1 VIVLCLDADRF
12 TQIND
17 TWGHPAG
24 DELLCAFADRLL
36 ATVRAG
42 GATFRTSGDEFAVV
56 ITGRDPGAG
65 PALAAQIMAAG
76 REALFLSGDRKVEL
90 TATIGVAH
98 ARPGEITPTE
108 LLRNADTA
116 LYRAKQDG
124 RASLTVF
131 DESLRTQVYDRL
143 MLAVDLR
150 AAVAEGLIEAHF
162 QPIHGGPGFGEL
174 IGFEALARWN
184 DPLRGPISPAVFVP
198 LAEDTGSIIEIGEF
212 MLRRACRQ
220 LAEWRR
226 LTGADLHVSVN
237 VSQVQIM
244 RSDVA
249 ATVASALS
257 DSGLPAEAVWLEI
270 TESLLAERDEVVLGT
285 LRRLKEL
292 GVTLALDDF
301 GTGYSSLSCI
311 GDFPID
317 VVKVDRSFVMR
328 LGQDARTTALTQ
340 VIIDMVR
347 SLGLTGVVAEG
358 VETAEQAE
366 LLERMGCTWGQGW
379 LFGRPQP
386 SSQVVLG
393 HGVDHGL
400 GRVPT
405 DVPSRGSR

>member
-1 VIVLCLDADRF
+1 
-12 TQIND
+12 
-17 TWGHPAG
+17 
-24 DELLCAFADRLL
+24 
-36 ATVRAG
+36 
-42 GATFRTSGDEFAVV
+42 
-56 ITGRDPGAG
+56 
-65 PALAAQIMAAG
+65 
-76 REALFLSGDRKVEL
+76 
-90 TATIGVAH
+90 
-98 ARPGEITPTE
+98 
-108 LLRNADTA
+108 
-116 LYRAKQDG
+116 
-124 RASLTVF
+124 
-131 DESLRTQVYDRL
+131 
-143 MLAVDLR
+143 
-150 AAVAEGLIEAHF
+150 
-162 QPIHGGPGFGEL
+162 
-174 IGFEALARWN
+174 
-184 DPLRGPISPAVFVP
+184 VP

-393 HGVDHGL
+393 HGVAHGL